1 MLSATNES
9 RIAFFSDRTVGHGSS
24 EHRRKKSLF
33 GRFAAEDI
41 DSHEAGHDE
50 LEMASISTVASF
62 STVNSGV
69 HLSGPAMDETR
80 AQQHGGALQLVPPLP
95 LPAIIQG
102 NHLQSRMHIAAA
114 YQPPDP
120 RWMSAKPPQ
129 PPNRV
134 LPQLGLRSA
143 KPALAAPAAAL
154 SAPVSPHGST
164 APDPLQISCRLPT
177 FKPVPSDFLVSSQ
190 RQIAASDRTPS
201 PKRLA
206 NSQVCCLGLGLR
218 A

>member
-1 MLSATNES
+1 MKA
-9 RIAFFSDRTVGHGSS
+9 
-24 EHRRKKSLF
+24 LF

-69 HLSGPAMDETR
+69 HLSGPAMDDTR
-80 AQQHGGALQLVPPLP
+80 AQQQAGGLRLVPPLP

-102 NHLQSRMHIAAA
+102 NHLQSRMYA

-120 RWMSAKPPQ
+120 RCMSAKPPQ

-134 LPQLGLRSA
+134 SPPLGLRSA
-143 KPALAAPAAAL
+143 KPLSAPATAL
-154 SAPVSPHGST
+154 SAPVSPHGSA
-164 APDPLQISCRLPT
+164 APDQLQISNRLPT
-177 FKPVPSDFLVSSQ
+177 LKPVPSAFLVSPQ
-190 RQIAASDRTPS
+190 PRLSDPTLKQS
-201 PKRLA
+201 A
-206 NSQVCCLGLGLR
+206 NSQVCCLGLGLSLK